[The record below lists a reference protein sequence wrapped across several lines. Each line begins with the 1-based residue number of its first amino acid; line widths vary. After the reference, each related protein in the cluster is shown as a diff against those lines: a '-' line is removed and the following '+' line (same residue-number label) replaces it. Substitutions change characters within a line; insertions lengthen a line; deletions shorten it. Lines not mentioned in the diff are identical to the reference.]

1 MAAVDTFSRAEF
13 YRRSAEWLRERASQ
27 YDLEEIKQRFETV
40 ARAYE
45 AYAAQSDSKLVRTR

>member
-1 MAAVDTFSRAEF
+1 MATGDTFSRAEF

-40 ARAYE
+40 AKAYE
-45 AYAAQSDSKLVRTR
+45 AYAVQSDNKLVKTR